1 MGQKRQ
7 MSYQLINKI
16 YVKALQKFDTYDK
29 LNRIQISI
37 KSNKITAALNR
48 YKIYKYFF
56 LVDSILFSSAVTNDT
71 NVVFITCNELN
82 EAKAALINGKLFKI
96 FGVISLI
103 KIRNQDLIK
112 GESKWINAVL
122 INSEYPWLFDPFAFA
137 FNTKNAN
144 DILHFSFSLL
154 DGKGD
159 LIKFLTRF

>member
-37 KSNKITAALNR
+37 KSNKITAALNC

-103 KIRNQDLIK
+103 KIRN
-112 GESKWINAVL
+112 
-122 INSEYPWLFDPFAFA
+122 
-137 FNTKNAN
+137 
-144 DILHFSFSLL
+144 
-154 DGKGD
+154 
-159 LIKFLTRF
+159 

>member
-103 KIRNQDLIK
+103 KISN
-112 GESKWINAVL
+112 
-122 INSEYPWLFDPFAFA
+122 
-137 FNTKNAN
+137 
-144 DILHFSFSLL
+144 
-154 DGKGD
+154 
-159 LIKFLTRF
+159 